1 MRLSLAEV
9 RELEELNFNA
19 WPALHCV
26 HFDGWL
32 VRKSG
37 GISRRVNSVNAVS
50 PGTMPLTDK
59 VVQCEAMF
67 SRWGQRSVFRITPLS
82 EPGLEAMLLTRGYE
96 VEAPTNV
103 MLAPLVAGEADVR
116 VTLADSFDPAW
127 AAASARMRGIPEDE
141 AAILESQ
148 HRAIAVPTLWASV
161 RDGGTVL
168 GVGAAAVERGW
179 AGLHG
184 IYVGKDGRRRGLARA
199 ISVSLLSQAH
209 AMGARRAWLQ
219 VEQANTAAI
228 PLYRSLGF
236 ETSWTYRHLVRAG

>member
-1 MRLSLAEV
+1 MSILLAEV

-19 WPALHCV
+19 WPALHSV

-32 VRKSG
+32 LRKSG
-37 GISRRVNSVNAVS
+37 GISRRVNSVNAVAS
-50 PGTMPLTDK
+50 GTLPLSDK
-59 VVQCEAMF
+59 IVHCEAMF
-67 SRWGQRSVFRITPLS
+67 RRWAQRSVFRITPLS
-82 EPGLEAMLLTRGYE
+82 EPELEPMLLARGYA

-103 MLAPLVAGEADVR
+103 MLAPLVAREVDPRMA
-116 VTLADSFDPAW
+116 LADNFDPAW
-127 AAASARMRGIPEDE
+127 AAASARMRGLPEDE
-141 AAILESQ
+141 VLILAAQ
-148 HRAIAVPTLWASV
+148 HRAIAVPTLWASA
-161 RDGGTVL
+161 REGGTEL
-168 GVGAAAVERGW
+168 GVGAAALERGW

-199 ISVSLLSQAH
+199 ISVSLLSQAC

-219 VEQANTAAI
+219 VEQANAAAI

>member
-1 MRLSLAEV
+1 MSVSLSEV

-19 WPALHCV
+19 WPALYSIHY
-26 HFDGWL
+26 DGWI

-37 GISRRVNSVNAVS
+37 GISRRVNSVNAVA
-50 PGTMPLTDK
+50 PGTLPLADK
-59 VVQCEAMF
+59 VAYCEAMF
-67 SRWGQRSVFRITPLS
+67 RRWGQRNVFRITPLS
-82 EPGLEAMLLTRGYE
+82 EPELEPMLLERGYA

-103 MLAPLVAGEADVR
+103 MLAPLAARVADQR

-127 AAASARMRGIPEDE
+127 AKASARLRELPEDE

-161 RDGGTVL
+161 RESGAVL

-184 IYVGKDGRRRGLARA
+184 IYVGKEGRRRGLARA
-199 ISVSLLSQAH
+199 ISVSLLSRSY
-209 AMGARRAWLQ
+209 AMGAKRAWLQ
-219 VEQANTAAI
+219 VEQANAAAI
-228 PLYRSLGF
+228 PLYNSLGF
-236 ETSWTYRHLVRAG
+236 GTSWTYRHLVRAG

>member
-1 MRLSLAEV
+1 MSLSLAEV

-19 WPALHCV
+19 WPTLHSV

-32 VRKSG
+32 VRKTG
-37 GISRRVNSVNAVS
+37 GISRRVNSVNAVA
-50 PGTMPLTDK
+50 PGTLPLAEK

-67 SRWGQRSVFRITPLS
+67 RRWGQRSVFRITPLS

-96 VEAPTNV
+96 LEAPTNV
-103 MLAPLVAGEADVR
+103 MLASLVAQEADAR

-127 AAASARMRGIPEDE
+127 AAASARMRVLPDDE

-179 AGLHG
+179 VGLHG

-199 ISVSLLSQAH
+199 ISVSLLSLAH
-209 AMGARRAWLQ
+209 AIGARRAWLQ
-219 VEQANTAAI
+219 VEQANVAAI

-236 ETSWTYRHLVRAG
+236 ETAWTYRHLVRAI

>member
-1 MRLSLAEV
+1 MSLSLAEV

-19 WPALHCV
+19 WPALHSV

-32 VRKSG
+32 VRKTG
-37 GISRRVNSVNAVS
+37 GISRRVNSVNAVA
-50 PGTMPLTDK
+50 PGTLPLADK

-67 SRWGQRSVFRITPLS
+67 RRWGQRSVFRITPLS
-82 EPGLEAMLLTRGYE
+82 EPGLEAVLLTRGYE
-96 VEAPTNV
+96 QEAPTNV
-103 MLAPLVAGEADVR
+103 MLASLVAQEADVR

-127 AAASARMRGIPEDE
+127 AAASARMRVLPDDE
-141 AAILESQ
+141 AAILASQ

-161 RDGGTVL
+161 CEGDTVL

-179 AGLHG
+179 VGLHG
-184 IYVGKDGRRRGLARA
+184 IYVGKDGRRLGLARA
-199 ISVSLLSQAH
+199 ISVSLLSRAH

-219 VEQANTAAI
+219 VEQANEAAI

-236 ETSWTYRHLVRAG
+236 ETAWTYRHLVRAA

>member
-1 MRLSLAEV
+1 MSLSLAEML
-9 RELEELNFNA
+9 ELEELNFNA
-19 WPALHCV
+19 WPALHSV

-32 VRKSG
+32 VRKTG
-37 GISRRVNSVNAVS
+37 GISRRVNSVNAVA
-50 PGTMPLTDK
+50 PGTLPLADK

-82 EPGLEAMLLTRGYE
+82 EPGLEPMLLTRGYD

-103 MLAPLVAGEADVR
+103 MLAPLVAREADVR

-127 AAASARMRGIPEDE
+127 AAASARMRVLPEDE

-161 RDGGTVL
+161 RAGGTVL

-199 ISVSLLSQAH
+199 ISVSLLSRAH

-219 VEQANTAAI
+219 VEQANVAAI

-236 ETSWTYRHLVRAG
+236 ETAWTYQHLVRAG

>member
-1 MRLSLAEV
+1 LPLAE
-9 RELEELNFNA
+9 
-19 WPALHCV
+19 
-26 HFDGWL
+26 
-32 VRKSG
+32 
-37 GISRRVNSVNAVS
+37 
-50 PGTMPLTDK
+50 K

-67 SRWGQRSVFRITPLS
+67 RRWGQRSVFRITPLS

-96 VEAPTNV
+96 LEAPTNV
-103 MLAPLVAGEADVR
+103 MLASLVAQEADAR

-127 AAASARMRGIPEDE
+127 AAASARMRVLPDDE

-179 AGLHG
+179 VGLHG

-199 ISVSLLSQAH
+199 ISVSLLSLAH
-209 AMGARRAWLQ
+209 AIGARRAWLQ
-219 VEQANTAAI
+219 VEQANVAAI

-236 ETSWTYRHLVRAG
+236 ETAWTYRHLVRAI

>member
-1 MRLSLAEV
+1 MSLSLAEV

-19 WPALHCV
+19 WPALHSV

-32 VRKSG
+32 VRKTG
-37 GISRRVNSVNAVS
+37 GISRRVNSVNAVA
-50 PGTMPLTDK
+50 PGTLPLADK

-67 SRWGQRSVFRITPLS
+67 RRWRQRSVFRITPLS
-82 EPGLEAMLLTRGYE
+82 EPGLETMLLARGYE

-103 MLAPLVAGEADVR
+103 MLAPLVAREADVR
-116 VTLADSFDPAW
+116 VTLADRFDPAW
-127 AAASARMRGIPEDE
+127 TAASARMRGIPEDE

-199 ISVSLLSQAH
+199 ISVSLLSRAH

-219 VEQANTAAI
+219 VEQANVAAI